1 MTTKHVLIIDDEA
14 DIQEVLQG
22 CFEDVAGWQVLLA
35 SSGQEG
41 LVKAAAAQPD
51 AIVLDVLMPGM
62 DGRTFLR
69 QLKANPAI
77 ESIPVI
83 FLTSRVDFTDP
94 QDLPTLGAAGAIAQP
109 FDPIQLA
116 HQIATVLCWT

>member
-94 QDLPTLGAAGAIAQP
+94 QELPPLGVAGAIAQP

-116 HQIATVLCWT
+116 HQIATVLSWT